1 MTRTYAFLDE
11 SGNQDLEIEKPGATN
26 FFAVAAV
33 VVEEQDLP
41 ELRSAVQKIREKH
54 FRSGEIK
61 SSQVKDKKGF
71 KRRIEILSDIEAL
84 DFKVLFLLIDKSKI
98 NPNSGL
104 KFKQS
109 FVKFTNGII
118 YRKLF
123 RGFDDLDVVVDQHGS
138 KEFQE
143 SLKIYVEKN
152 HIPDLLWNSSFSTV
166 DSTQEVLIQ
175 LADFLVGSL
184 VKVWDSRGSDEL
196 KKKIRD
202 LEGKFIGFEEWPL
215 EFSMNFKSHENKNDE
230 DFQIYQHALRLASI
244 FIRDNQNSCDSD
256 VSMQVAV
263 ISYLVFQSKFF
274 DERGYIPTFE
284 ILNHLK
290 ENGFPNCSEQVLRSS
305 VIAKLRDNDVVIA
318 SSSQGYKI
326 PKSKADLFDFVNRV
340 SGQVLPLLERL
351 KKARDSYRLA
361 TKGNLDLLGE
371 ENYRNLLAIVN
382 RLSSKL
388 DDE

>member
-54 FRSGEIK
+54 FKSGEIK

-71 KRRIEILSDIEAL
+71 KRRTEILSDIEAL
-84 DFKVLFLLIDKSKI
+84 DFKMFFLLIDKSKI
-98 NPNSGL
+98 NPDSGL
-104 KFKQS
+104 KFKRS

-123 RGFDDLDVVVDQHGS
+123 RAFDDLDVVVDQHGS

-152 HIPDLLWNSSFSTV
+152 HIPDLLWSSSFSTI

-184 VKVWDSRGSDEL
+184 VKVWDSRSSDEL

-202 LEGKFIGFEEWPL
+202 LEDKFIGFEEWPL
-215 EFSMNFKSHENKNDE
+215 EFSMNFKSHEKKSDE

-244 FIRDNQNSCDSD
+244 FIRDNQSFYDSD

-263 ISYLVFQSKFF
+263 ISYLVV
-274 DERGYIPTFE
+274 P
-284 ILNHLK
+284 
-290 ENGFPNCSEQVLRSS
+290 
-305 VIAKLRDNDVVIA
+305 AK
-318 SSSQGYKI
+318 
-326 PKSKADLFDFVNRV
+326 PKN
-340 SGQVLPLLERL
+340 
-351 KKARDSYRLA
+351 
-361 TKGNLDLLGE
+361 
-371 ENYRNLLAIVN
+371 
-382 RLSSKL
+382 
-388 DDE
+388 